1 MKVIC
6 NSPLKY
12 RASKRVTKH
21 TGKLVLFAS
30 AVLLCLNGAARAN
43 VDAPAGLSGS
53 INGNELSIEWNAVS
67 DASGY
72 NVYVNNNYL
81 TTTQATQYATEAVD
95 GEVYNFY
102 VTAFTND
109 PVTFSGRSDQLTL
122 PESAVPDDLTIPPSV
137 PQGLTGS
144 INGTVVSISW
154 EPSTDDEAVSGYNV
168 YQNNQYLTTVFDT
181 QYSGS
186 VIAGQTYAYTIVAF
200 DTRVNFSAA
209 SERLTLPDQGDVD
222 TTIPPSTPTGLD
234 GVISASGSQ
243 SVVELSWKAS
253 TDDQAVAGY
262 NVYENDAYKTT
273 VFNTQYSG
281 TVTTDEAYSYYVVA
295 FDFDGNF
302 SQKAAAIVLPDNIV
316 IVDDVQAP
324 STPANLTGT
333 WDVNGSTADVTLS
346 WDESTDNNRVAGYN
360 IYENKAYLTTVS
372 DNTFS
377 TTVNAPGSYS
387 YSIVAFDVARNFS
400 GASISRT
407 LPNSDN
413 IPPEFIGL
421 GDQTAF
427 AGADVNILIRPTD
440 VDGGTPGLFIGNLPE
455 GMESIDNLN
464 GSRTLFWRPLQ
475 PDVGDHSITVTAFDS
490 VEPNTV
496 QTVRTFTLT
505 IEMPEDPTS
514 IRNEPP
520 IMNLVNEHIVRIGD
534 TVVMEVKVNDANGT
548 EPSLSIENL
557 PTGATFVD
565 HSSFV
570 NVKVLRWTTTA
581 GDAGLNTL
589 NFRAVD
595 SEDSSLFDTMS
606 ASLNVVN
613 ADQFVR
619 SGERLR
625 TLAEDDDLLIGYAS
639 LLNYFN
645 RPDADLYQDTAAS
658 EFNLVTPENSMKWG
672 YINPQPGEYRFAAA
686 DALVQFASDNNM
698 KLHGHTLVWY
708 TALPQWVVTSDLD
721 EREAVMNE
729 YIDTLTQRYNTV
741 DIWDVVN
748 EAFEDDG
755 SYRNSTWFQAM
766 GKDYIEK
773 AFRRARAGAPSA
785 KLIYNDYDI
794 AYGDAKTD
802 ATFSLMEE
810 LQARDVPIDG
820 IGFQMHVGSDFTAFN
835 KIENTFQRFANLG
848 LDIYITEMDVRQS
861 AGTTEDDQADVYKR
875 IVEICLDQSACKAIQ
890 TWGVTDRYTWL
901 TGDTPLMFDRN
912 YQPKPAY
919 TAVQEAL
926 DEH

>member
-1 MKVIC
+1 MKV
-6 NSPLKY
+6 Y
-12 RASKRVTKH
+12 RHPFFQLIFLSLT
-21 TGKLVLFAS
+21 LFGFN
-30 AVLLCLNGAARAN
+30 AVAHAN
-43 VDAPAGLSGS
+43 VDAPNGLSGS
-53 INGNELSIEWNAVS
+53 INGDELRIEWDAVENA
-67 DASGY
+67 DGY

-81 TTTQATQYATEAVD
+81 TTTQATQYVTEAVD

-109 PVTFSGRSDQLTL
+109 PVAFSGRSEQLTL

-137 PQGLTGS
+137 PQGLAGS
-144 INGTVVSISW
+144 ITGTVVSISW

-181 QYSGS
+181 RYTGS
-186 VIAGQTYAYTIVAF
+186 VVAGQTYTYSIVAF

-209 SERLTLPDQGDVD
+209 SERLTLPDRGNVD
-222 TTIPPSTPTGLD
+222 TTIPPSTPTGLT
-234 GVISASGSQ
+234 GEITESGST
-243 SVVELSWKAS
+243 STVEISWNAS

-273 VFNTQYSG
+273 VFETQYSG
-281 TVTTDEAYSYYVVA
+281 TVTKDEPYTYYIVA

-302 SQKAAAIVLPDNIV
+302 AQRTAPITLPDNLV
-316 IVDDVQAP
+316 IAIDVEAP
-324 STPANLTGT
+324 STPTNLTGT
-333 WDVNGSTADVTLS
+333 WDANGSTADITLT
-346 WDESTDNNRVAGYN
+346 WDASTDNNRVAGYN

-372 DNTFS
+372 GTTFS
-377 TTVNAPGSYS
+377 TTVDASGSYS
-387 YSIVAFDVARNFS
+387 YNIVAFDVARNFS
-400 GASISRT
+400 RASISRT
-407 LPNSDN
+407 LPNNDN
-413 IPPEFIGL
+413 IAPVFVGL

-440 VDGGTPGLFIGNLPE
+440 VDGDTPGLFIGTLPA
-455 GMESIDNLN
+455 GMQSIDNLD

-475 PDVGDHSITVTAFDS
+475 PDVGEHHITVTAFDS
-490 VEPNTV
+490 VEPDTV
-496 QTVRTFTLT
+496 QTVQTFTLT
-505 IEMPEDPTS
+505 IEMPEDPST

-520 IMNLVNEHIVRIGD
+520 IMNLVDEHIVRIGD

-548 EPSLSIENL
+548 EPVLTMQNL
-557 PTGATFVD
+557 PAGATFVD
-565 HSSFV
+565 HESFV

-581 GDAGLNTL
+581 NDAGLNTL
-589 NFRAVD
+589 NFLAVD
-595 SEDSSLFDTMS
+595 SEDSSLTDTMS
-606 ASLNVVN
+606 ARLNVVN
-613 ADQFVR
+613 AAQFVR

-625 TLAEDDDLLIGYAS
+625 ALAEENDLLIGYAS

-686 DALVQFASDNNM
+686 DALAEFATNNNM

-708 TALPQWVVTSDLD
+708 TALPQWVITSELD
-721 EREAVMNE
+721 EREGIMYD
-729 YIDTLTQRYNTV
+729 YIDTLTERYNTV

-748 EAFEDDG
+748 EAFEDNG

-766 GKDYIEK
+766 GKSYIEK
-773 AFRRARAGAPSA
+773 AFRRARAGAPTA
-785 KLIYNDYDI
+785 QLIYNDYDI

-802 ATFSLMEE
+802 ATFALMEE
-810 LQARDVPIDG
+810 LQADDVPIDG
-820 IGFQMHVGSDFTAFN
+820 IGFQMHVGSDFNAFT
-835 KIENTFQRFANLG
+835 KVENTFQRFANLG

-861 AGTTEDDQADVYKR
+861 PGTTEDDQANVYKR
-875 IVEICLDQSACKAIQ
+875 IVEICLEQTACKAVQ
-890 TWGVTDRYTWL
+890 AWGITDRYTWL
-901 TGDTPLMFDRN
+901 VGDTPLMFDRN

-926 DEH
+926 EEH